1 LCKIPEK
8 NWEQIFLTSVEN
20 AFELKEENFALA
32 EQKIKKALPSFSAP
46 LLFMLFDYLGIV
58 FTEYAAFF
66 LRDNLDFWNQVT
78 YTYPKAYIF
87 GWVPLLFLIFLG
99 HSRSYR
105 QMKPV
110 VETMR
115 DIFMSVFYGLIAA
128 ITSIY
133 FSQIGH
139 ETSRLFIILFA
150 ILTLFN
156 VCVIRYAVLKF
167 LKIKNLLGEPVLIIG
182 AGLTAERLIKF
193 AQEDLGYRYN
203 VVGLVDDHPIF
214 ETLPKQFPVLGGF
227 NDARKIIRRLK
238 VQTVIIAAPGIS
250 KEQLQDLINDI
261 QSKVK
266 NISFIPDLIG
276 TPMAGV
282 DASILFSEKILM
294 LSMRNNLAI
303 IYNRIFKRI
312 FDLTLTIFGGIL
324 ISPILLAITLAV
336 AIDNHGRIIFAHKRV
351 GMHGKKFFCYK
362 FQTMIPDAEEKL
374 QIYLEKNPDAQK
386 EWNETFKL
394 TNDPRVTKLGN
405 FLRRTSLDELPQLW
419 NVIRG
424 EMSLVG
430 PRPIVAEEVCRY
442 EENIREYYMVL
453 PGITG
458 MWQVSGRSDTTYEE
472 RVAMDTW
479 YVRNWSVWIDIMYLF
494 KTVKAVLT
502 SKGAY

>member
-1 LCKIPEK
+1 M
-8 NWEQIFLTSVEN
+8 TSVE
-20 AFELKEENFALA
+20 ETIDLKEVNFMIA

-46 LLFMLFDYLGIV
+46 LLFMLFDYFGIV
-58 FTEYAAFF
+58 LTEYMAFF
-66 LRDNLDFWNQVT
+66 LRDALDFWNNVT
-78 YTYPKAYIF
+78 YTYPPSYIF
-87 GWVPLLFLIFLG
+87 GWVPLLFIMFLG

-128 ITSIY
+128 IATIY
-133 FSQIGH
+133 FSQLGH
-139 ETSRLFIILFA
+139 EASRLFIILFA
-150 ILTLFN
+150 VLALFN
-156 VCVIRYAVLKF
+156 VCIIRYAVLKF
-167 LKIKNLLGEPVLIIG
+167 LKTKNLLCEPILIIG

-193 AQEDLGYRYN
+193 SQEDLGYRYN
-203 VVGLVDDHPIF
+203 IVGLIDDHPIS
-214 ETLPKQFPVLGGF
+214 ENLPKQFPLLGGF
-227 NDARKIIRRLK
+227 NDARKIVRRLK
-238 VQTVIIAAPGIS
+238 VKTVIIAAPGIG
-250 KEQLQDLINDI
+250 KEQLQELINDI

-294 LSMRNNLAI
+294 LTVRNNLAI
-303 IYNRIFKRI
+303 NYNRIFKRI
-312 FDLTLTIFGGIL
+312 FDLTLTIIGGIL
-324 ISPILLAITLAV
+324 ISPIMLAITLAV
-336 AIDNHGRIIFAHKRV
+336 AFENRGRVIFAHRRV

-374 QIYLEKNPDAQK
+374 KIYLEKNPDAQK
-386 EWNETFKL
+386 EWNESFKL
-394 TNDPRVTKLGN
+394 TNDPRVTRLGN

-430 PRPIVAEEVCRY
+430 PRPIVEEEICRY
-442 EENIREYYMVL
+442 GENIREYYMVL

-458 MWQVSGRSDTTYEE
+458 MWQVSGRSNTTYPE

-494 KTVKAVLT
+494 KTVKAVVTLR
-502 SKGAY
+502 GAY